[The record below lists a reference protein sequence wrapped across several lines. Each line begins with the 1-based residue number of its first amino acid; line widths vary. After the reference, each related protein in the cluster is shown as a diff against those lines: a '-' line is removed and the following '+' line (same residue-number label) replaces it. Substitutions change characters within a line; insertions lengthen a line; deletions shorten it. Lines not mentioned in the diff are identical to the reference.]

1 MTPSIPTDIVV
12 TIGMPLAAN
21 TLGQAAR
28 RTVGGFVY
36 QPSADVV
43 EAR

>member
-1 MTPSIPTDIVV
+1 MVVAIGTPIAV
-12 TIGMPLAAN
+12 N
-21 TLGQAAR
+21 TLGQAASR
-28 RTVGGFVY
+28 NVGGFVY